1 MVSVPSL
8 RKQTH
13 RLAPTNTNEQKKK
26 KEDAA
31 YQSPREEEENKTK
44 QWMKK
49 TNCLCF
55 HVPPKI
61 FALSSWLDLEIS
73 LEGRILWNEVSPMY
87 YVRFDR
93 RLINSYGVGWA
104 GSMNNAAQRWNPDKC
119 NDDVAG
125 FNKAQGKRLKKF
137 KIQAFHS
144 RYRQNSVSIMLANS
158 SRKEQ
163 I

>member
-26 KEDAA
+26 KKT
-31 YQSPREEEENKTK
+31 QHINLREKKKKKTK
-44 QWMKK
+44 QWMMK